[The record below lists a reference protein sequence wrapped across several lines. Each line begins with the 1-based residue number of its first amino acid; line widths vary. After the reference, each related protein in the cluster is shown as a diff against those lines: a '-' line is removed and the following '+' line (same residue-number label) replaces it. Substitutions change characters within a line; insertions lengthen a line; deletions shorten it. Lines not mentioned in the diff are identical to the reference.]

1 MDVNAGQPDI
11 EAVLEIEY
19 EVETIDAAE

>member
-1 MDVNAGQPDI
+1 MDVNTGQPDI

>member
-1 MDVNAGQPDI
+1 MDINAGQPDI